1 MNILA
6 IDTCTDIASVTL
18 FKSGE
23 FTSRVLSGVEKTS
36 GHILKLCD
44 EVFKESKTQLKEVD
58 LISYSKG
65 PGSFTGVRMC
75 IGVVQGLSLSVQIP
89 TMSFTTLEL
98 IGFRASQLTKSK
110 KIAVA
115 LDARMGEVYWAT
127 YVDGLIDNM
136 KICNP
141 QEVDDLGTSF
151 LGVGSGWKTY
161 SEVLKKTSNIS
172 KIDLSIKP
180 ESSALIELSL
190 QGMNEGFEGTL
201 DLPQP
206 IYLRNNV
213 AEKSLK

>member
-44 EVFKESKTQLKEVD
+44 EVFIESKTQLKEVD

-75 IGVVQGLSLSVQIP
+75 IGVVQGLSLSMQIP

-98 IGFRASQLTKSK
+98 IGFRASQLKKSK

-141 QEVDDLGTSF
+141 QEVDDLGPSF
-151 LGVGSGWKTY
+151 VGVGSGWKTY

-190 QGMNEGFEGTL
+190 QAMNEGFEGTL

>member
-1 MNILA
+1 LNILA

-23 FTSRVLSGVEKTS
+23 YTNRVLSGVEKTS

-75 IGVVQGLSLSVQIP
+75 IGVVQGLSLSMQIP
-89 TMSFTTLEL
+89 TISFTTLEL

-136 KICNP
+136 KICKP
-141 QEVDDLGTSF
+141 QEVNDLGSSF

-190 QGMNEGFEGTL
+190 QAMNEGLEGTL

-213 AEKSLK
+213 AKKSLK

>member
-44 EVFKESKTQLKEVD
+44 EVFIESKTQLNDVD
-58 LISYSKG
+58 LIPYSKG

-75 IGVVQGLSLSVQIP
+75 IGVVQGLSLSMQIP

-127 YVDGLIDNM
+127 YVDGFINNM

-190 QGMNEGFEGTL
+190 QAMNEGFEGTL

>member
-1 MNILA
+1 LNILA

-18 FKSGE
+18 YKSGE

-44 EVFKESKTQLKEVD
+44 EVFKESKTHLNELD

-75 IGVVQGLSLSVQIP
+75 IGVVQGLSLSMPIP

-98 IGFRASQLTKSK
+98 IGFRATQITKSK

-141 QEVDDLGTSF
+141 KEVDGLDPSF
-151 LGVGSGWKTY
+151 VGVGSGWKIY
-161 SEVLKKTSNIS
+161 SEALKIASNITEM
-172 KIDLSIKP
+172 DLSIRP

-190 QGMNEGFEGTL
+190 QAMNEGLEGTL
-201 DLPQP
+201 HLPEP

>member
-36 GHILKLCD
+36 GHILKLCN
-44 EVFKESKTQLKEVD
+44 EVFIESKTQLKEVD

-75 IGVVQGLSLSVQIP
+75 IGVVQGLSLSMQIP
-89 TMSFTTLEL
+89 TMGFTTLEL
-98 IGFRASQLTKSK
+98 IGFKASQLTKSK

-141 QEVDDLGTSF
+141 QEVDVLGSSF

-172 KIDLSIKP
+172 KIDLSIQP

-201 DLPQP
+201 DLAQP

>member
-1 MNILA
+1 LNILA

-44 EVFKESKTQLKEVD
+44 EVCKESKTQLKEVD

-75 IGVVQGLSLSVQIP
+75 IGVVQGLSLSMQIP
-89 TMSFTTLEL
+89 TMGFTTLEL
-98 IGFRASQLTKSK
+98 IGFRAMQITKSK

-190 QGMNEGFEGTL
+190 QAMNEGFEGTL

>member
-18 FKSGE
+18 FKSGA

-161 SEVLKKTSNIS
+161 SEVLKKTSNVS

-190 QGMNEGFEGTL
+190 QAMNEGFEGTL

>member
-44 EVFKESKTQLKEVD
+44 EVFIDSKTQLKEVD

-75 IGVVQGLSLSVQIP
+75 IGVVQGLSLSMQIP
-89 TMSFTTLEL
+89 TISFTTLEL

-136 KICNP
+136 KICKP
-141 QEVDDLGTSF
+141 QEVNDLGSSF

-190 QGMNEGFEGTL
+190 QAMNEGFEGTL

>member
-36 GHILKLCD
+36 GHILKLCN
-44 EVFKESKTQLKEVD
+44 EVFIESKTQLKEVD

-75 IGVVQGLSLSVQIP
+75 IGVVQGLSLSMQIP

-141 QEVDDLGTSF
+141 QEVDVLGSSF

-172 KIDLSIKP
+172 KIDLSIQP

>member
-44 EVFKESKTQLKEVD
+44 DVFKESKTQLKEVD

-65 PGSFTGVRMC
+65 HGSFTGVRMC
-75 IGVVQGLSLSVQIP
+75 IGVVQGLSLSMQIP
-89 TMSFTTLEL
+89 TMGFTTLEL
-98 IGFRASQLTKSK
+98 IGFRALQITKSK

-136 KICNP
+136 KIRNP
-141 QEVDDLGTSF
+141 QEVDDLDSSF
-151 LGVGSGWKTY
+151 VGVGSGWNTY
-161 SEVLKKTSNIS
+161 SETLKKTSNIN
-172 KIDLSIKP
+172 KVDLSIKP
-180 ESSALIELSL
+180 ESSALTELSL
-190 QGMNEGFEGTL
+190 QAMNEGLEVTL
-201 DLPQP
+201 NLPQA
-206 IYLRNNV
+206 IYLRNKV

>member
-44 EVFKESKTQLKEVD
+44 EVFIESKTQLKEVD

-75 IGVVQGLSLSVQIP
+75 IGVVQGLSLSMQIP
-89 TMSFTTLEL
+89 TMGFTTLEL
-98 IGFRASQLTKSK
+98 IGFKASQLTKSK

-190 QGMNEGFEGTL
+190 QAMNEGFEGTL

>member
-75 IGVVQGLSLSVQIP
+75 IGVVQGLSLSMQIP

-141 QEVDDLGTSF
+141 QEVDDLDSSF
-151 LGVGSGWKTY
+151 VGVGSGWKTY
-161 SEVLKKTSNIS
+161 SEELKIASNIN
-172 KIDLSIKP
+172 KVDLSIKP
-180 ESSALIELSL
+180 ESSALTELSL

>member
-18 FKSGE
+18 YKSGE
-23 FTSRVLSGVEKTS
+23 FTSRALSGVEKTS

-58 LISYSKG
+58 LISFSKG

-75 IGVVQGLSLSVQIP
+75 IGVVQGLSLSMQIP

-98 IGFRASQLTKSK
+98 IGFRATQITKSK

-141 QEVDDLGTSF
+141 QEVDDLDSSF
-151 LGVGSGWKTY
+151 VGVGSGWKTY
-161 SEVLKKTSNIS
+161 SEELKIASNIN
-172 KIDLSIKP
+172 KVDLSIKP
-180 ESSALIELSL
+180 ESSALTELSL
-190 QGMNEGFEGTL
+190 QAMNEGLEGTL
-201 DLPQP
+201 NLPQP

>member
-6 IDTCTDIASVTL
+6 IDTCTEIASVTL
-18 FKSGE
+18 FKSGA

-75 IGVVQGLSLSVQIP
+75 IGVVQGLSLSMQIP
-89 TMSFTTLEL
+89 TMGFTTLEL
-98 IGFRASQLTKSK
+98 IGFKASQLTKSK

-127 YVDGLIDNM
+127 YVDGLIDNI

-190 QGMNEGFEGTL
+190 QAMNEGFEGTL

>member
-1 MNILA
+1 LNILA

-36 GHILKLCD
+36 GHILKLCN
-44 EVFKESKTQLKEVD
+44 EVFIESKTQLKEVD

-161 SEVLKKTSNIS
+161 SEVLKKTSNLS

-190 QGMNEGFEGTL
+190 QAMNEGFEGTL

>member
-23 FTSRVLSGVEKTS
+23 YSNRVLSGVEKTS

-161 SEVLKKTSNIS
+161 SEVLKKTSNVS

-190 QGMNEGFEGTL
+190 QAMNEGFEGTL

>member
-36 GHILKLCD
+36 GHILKLSD

-75 IGVVQGLSLSVQIP
+75 IGVVQGLSLSAQIP

-127 YVDGLIDNM
+127 YVDGLIDNI

-161 SEVLKKTSNIS
+161 SEVLKKTSNVS

-190 QGMNEGFEGTL
+190 QAMNEGFEGTL

>member
-36 GHILKLCD
+36 GHILKLCN
-44 EVFKESKTQLKEVD
+44 EVFIESKTQLKEVD

-75 IGVVQGLSLSVQIP
+75 IGVVQGLSLSIQIP
-89 TMSFTTLEL
+89 TMGFTTLEL
-98 IGFRASQLTKSK
+98 IGFKASKLTKSK

-141 QEVDDLGTSF
+141 QEVDVLGSSF

-190 QGMNEGFEGTL
+190 QAMNEGFEGTL

>member
-75 IGVVQGLSLSVQIP
+75 IGVVQGLSLSMQIP
-89 TMSFTTLEL
+89 TMGFTTLEL
-98 IGFRASQLTKSK
+98 IGFKASQLTKSK

-141 QEVDDLGTSF
+141 QEVDDLGTNF

>member
-1 MNILA
+1 LNILA

-36 GHILKLCD
+36 GHILKLCN
-44 EVFKESKTQLKEVD
+44 EVFIESKTQLKEVD

-75 IGVVQGLSLSVQIP
+75 IGVVQGLSLSMQIP
-89 TMSFTTLEL
+89 TMGFTTLEL
-98 IGFRASQLTKSK
+98 IGFKASQLTKSK

-141 QEVDDLGTSF
+141 QEVDVIGSSF
-151 LGVGSGWKTY
+151 LGVGSGWNTY

-190 QGMNEGFEGTL
+190 QAMNEGFEGTL

>member
-44 EVFKESKTQLKEVD
+44 DVFKESKTQLKEVD

-75 IGVVQGLSLSVQIP
+75 IGVVQGLSLSMQIP
-89 TMSFTTLEL
+89 TMGFTTLEL
-98 IGFRASQLTKSK
+98 IGFRAMQITKSK

-141 QEVDDLGTSF
+141 QEVDDLDSSF
-151 LGVGSGWKTY
+151 VGVGSGWKTY
-161 SEVLKKTSNIS
+161 SEELKIASNIN
-172 KIDLSIKP
+172 KVDLSIKP
-180 ESSALIELSL
+180 ESSALTELSL
-190 QGMNEGFEGTL
+190 QAMNEGLEATL

-206 IYLRNNV
+206 IYLRNKV

>member
-1 MNILA
+1 
-6 IDTCTDIASVTL
+6 
-18 FKSGE
+18 
-23 FTSRVLSGVEKTS
+23 
-36 GHILKLCD
+36 
-44 EVFKESKTQLKEVD
+44 
-58 LISYSKG
+58 
-65 PGSFTGVRMC
+65 MC
-75 IGVVQGLSLSVQIP
+75 IGVVQGLSLSMQIP
-89 TMSFTTLEL
+89 TMGFTTLEL
-98 IGFRASQLTKSK
+98 IGFKASQLTKSK

-141 QEVDDLGTSF
+141 QEVDVLGSSF

-172 KIDLSIKP
+172 KMDLSIKP

-190 QGMNEGFEGTL
+190 QAMNEGFEGTL

>member
-190 QGMNEGFEGTL
+190 QGMNEGVEGTL
-201 DLPQP
+201 DLAQP

>member
-23 FTSRVLSGVEKTS
+23 FTRRVLSGVEKTS

-161 SEVLKKTSNIS
+161 SEVLKKTSNLS

-190 QGMNEGFEGTL
+190 QAMNEGFEGTL

>member
-1 MNILA
+1 LNILA

-44 EVFKESKTQLKEVD
+44 EVFLESKTQLKEVD

-75 IGVVQGLSLSVQIP
+75 IGVVQGLSLSMQIP

-141 QEVDDLGTSF
+141 QEVDVLGSSF

>member
-44 EVFKESKTQLKEVD
+44 EVFIESKTQLKEVD

-75 IGVVQGLSLSVQIP
+75 IGVVQGLSLSMQIP
-89 TMSFTTLEL
+89 TMGFTTLEL
-98 IGFRASQLTKSK
+98 IGFKASQLTKSK

-141 QEVDDLGTSF
+141 QEVDVLGSSF
-151 LGVGSGWKTY
+151 LGVGNGWKTY

>member
-44 EVFKESKTQLKEVD
+44 EVFIESKTQLKEVD

-161 SEVLKKTSNIS
+161 SEVLKKTSNVS

-190 QGMNEGFEGTL
+190 QAMNEGFEGTL

>member
-1 MNILA
+1 LNILA

-36 GHILKLCD
+36 GHILKLCN
-44 EVFKESKTQLKEVD
+44 EVFIESKTQLKEVD

-75 IGVVQGLSLSVQIP
+75 IGVVQGLSLSMQIP
-89 TMSFTTLEL
+89 TMGFTTLEL
-98 IGFRASQLTKSK
+98 IGFKASQLTKSK

-141 QEVDDLGTSF
+141 QEVDVLGSSF

>member
-18 FKSGE
+18 YKSGE
-23 FTSRVLSGVEKTS
+23 FTCRVLSGVEKTS
-36 GHILKLCD
+36 GHVLKLCD
-44 EVFKESKTQLKEVD
+44 EVFNESKTQLKEVD

-115 LDARMGEVYWAT
+115 LDARMGEVSWAT

-161 SEVLKKTSNIS
+161 SEALKKTSNVS

-190 QGMNEGFEGTL
+190 QAMNEGFEGTL